1 MMLGGA
7 GWGTGD
13 GGEAASVPEH
23 PRRRNRIL
31 HRPAALLSVISRIPK
46 PKPSSQTLLICVSA
60 LALALTACAPPGPRP
75 AYSRDQGGWVEP
87 QAPGYSWTT
96 PSELGRPRGSETE
109 LRRVAESY
117 LGVRYRW
124 GGSDRK
130 GMDCS
135 GFVQR
140 VFDEAYQ
147 MQLPRNS
154 AAMARYGK
162 SVSRDDLKPGD
173 LVFFKRVRIDHVGIY
188 MGDGYFIHSQSGIG
202 VTYTKLEAPYF
213 ATHYA
218 EAKRVV
224 N

>member
-1 MMLGGA
+1 MSARG
-7 GWGTGD
+7 
-13 GGEAASVPEH
+13 GGEGF
-23 PRRRNRIL
+23 L
-31 HRPAALLSVISRIPK
+31 PAALRSVMRRIPDSRGMRSII
-46 PKPSSQTLLICVSA
+46 PVCIVALVLLVAS
-60 LALALTACAPPGPRP
+60 CAPPGPRP
-75 AYSRDQGGWVEP
+75 AYSREQGGWVESQP
-87 QAPGYSWTT
+87 QGYSWTT
-96 PSELGRPRGSETE
+96 PDDLGRPRGSEST
-109 LRRVAESY
+109 LRKVAESY
-117 LGVRYRW
+117 LGVPYRW

-140 VFDEAYQ
+140 VFDEAHQ

-162 SVSRDDLKPGD
+162 PVSRGDLKPGD

-202 VTYTKLEAPYF
+202 VTYTRLDAPYF
-213 ATHYA
+213 STHYA
-218 EAKRVV
+218 EAKRVA

>member
-1 MMLGGA
+1 MTRRGAGRNGGA
-7 GWGTGD
+7 NCAGRH
-13 GGEAASVPEH
+13 APHHSS
-23 PRRRNRIL
+23 L
-31 HRPAALLSVISRIPK
+31 PATLITCLLTV
-46 PKPSSQTLLICVSA
+46 VMMA
-60 LALALTACAPPGPRP
+60 ACAPPGPRP
-75 AYSRDQGGWVEP
+75 AYSRSEGTWSDARP
-87 QAPGYSWTT
+87 PGYSWTR
-96 PSELGRPRGSETE
+96 PADLGRPRGDESD

-117 LGVRYRW
+117 LGVKYKW
-124 GGSDRK
+124 AGGDRS

-140 VFDEAYQ
+140 VFDEAHD

-162 SVSRDDLKPGD
+162 KIDKDELKPGD

-202 VTYTKLEAPYF
+202 VTYTKLESPYF
-213 ATHYA
+213 STHYA
-218 EAKRVV
+218 GAKRVI

>member
-1 MMLGGA
+1 LVA
-7 GWGTGD
+7 
-13 GGEAASVPEH
+13 
-23 PRRRNRIL
+23 
-31 HRPAALLSVISRIPK
+31 
-46 PKPSSQTLLICVSA
+46 
-60 LALALTACAPPGPRP
+60 ACAPPGPRP
-75 AYSRDQGGWVEP
+75 AYSRDAGTWSSP
-87 QAPGYSWTT
+87 QPPGYSWTS
-96 PSELGRPRGSETE
+96 PEDLGRPSGDASD

-124 GGSDRK
+124 GGADRK

-140 VFDEAYQ
+140 VFDETYK

-162 SVSRDDLKPGD
+162 SIDREDLQPGD

-202 VTYTKLEAPYF
+202 VTYTKLDAPYF
-213 ATHYA
+213 STHYA
-218 EAKRVV
+218 GARRVL

>member
-1 MMLGGA
+1 
-7 GWGTGD
+7 
-13 GGEAASVPEH
+13 V
-23 PRRRNRIL
+23 
-31 HRPAALLSVISRIPK
+31 
-46 PKPSSQTLLICVSA
+46 
-60 LALALTACAPPGPRP
+60 
-75 AYSRDQGGWVEP
+75 YSRDEGTWSAP
-87 QAPGYSWTT
+87 QPPGYSWTG
-96 PSELGRPRGSETE
+96 PADPGGARDDESELH
-109 LRRVAESY
+109 RVAKSY

-124 GGSDRK
+124 GGANRD

-140 VFDEAYQ
+140 VFEEAHR

-162 SVSRDDLKPGD
+162 KVDRDELKPGD

-188 MGDGYFIHSQSGIG
+188 MGEGYFIHSQSGIG
-202 VTYTKLEAPYF
+202 VTYTKLDAPYF
-213 ATHYA
+213 SEHFA